1 MIKGV
6 LDALTSA
13 VDLCMFE
20 LSCQT
25 SDGVSPA

>member
-6 LDALTSA
+6 LDALKPA
-13 VDLCMFE
+13 VDLCMFG

-25 SDGVSPA
+25 SDGVSPT